1 MPLGQRDSF
10 PQNDYL
16 AIFSIFLCVLV
27 RYFFYAIVILLPLS
41 IIMPTKSKSGSKLS
55 SAEAVEKGDEDAEFA
70 SVSVIRELLQSQE
83 RMFKN
88 FVESIAANLTKRVD
102 DLVTK
107 IADLKASLE
116 FSQND
121 IDKHKT
127 QITLLDTNLQSTVEE
142 ITKFQTLGAKQLE
155 KATYLE
161 NQSRRNNVRIEGI
174 VEELGESWESTEG
187 KVKEMFTE
195 KLQMDSPPAIECAHR
210 TGKGKKPDGM
220 PKPRTVVCKLYDW
233 KKREAILKAARRIKP
248 HGIHIYEDLAEE
260 TMATRRELLPKL
272 KRAKEEGKI
281 AYFSYDKLVIKDR
294 PSGASYSPG
303 SRSIY
308 MD

>member
-1 MPLGQRDSF
+1 MGKAVSGNGGRVFFGPH
-10 PQNDYL
+10 YL

-41 IIMPTKSKSGSKLS
+41 IIMPNKSKSSSKLS
-55 SAEAVEKGDEDAEFA
+55 SAEAVEGCEDAEFA

-107 IADLKASLE
+107 IADLKARLE

-121 IDKHKT
+121 IEKHTT
-127 QITLLDTNLQSTVEE
+127 QITLLDTNLQLAVEE
-142 ITKFQTLGAKQLE
+142 ITKLQTLGAKQLE

-174 VEELGESWESTEG
+174 VEESSESWESTEG

-195 KLQMDSPPAIECAHR
+195 KLQMDSPSAIERAHR
-210 TGKGKKPDGM
+210 TGKGKKPDGT

-233 KKREAILKAARRIKP
+233 KEREAILKAARRIKP

-260 TMATRRELLPKL
+260 TMAKRRELLPKL

-294 PSGASYSPG
+294 PSAGRDESAV
-303 SRSIY
+303 R
-308 MD
+308 